1 MVQHAFMVQGA
12 AVRAARRR
20 WWQAALLVSA
30 LMLLLPV
37 SAAFAGP
44 VAPIEVSLTQPNGTA
59 IVVTPFGDEWYSG
72 YEYQGY
78 TILLEPVSGYWVY
91 ARSGVGGALIPSSWR
106 AGLDKPAADLPLHLR
121 DRQVMQSAVSAGS
134 RISPN
139 KWAGASGTQRVLV
152 ILTDFNPST
161 SRGTTEAQWN
171 QLFFD
176 TTPGAKSVRNY
187 YSQASFSQ
195 FDLAPATESYGTV
208 NDGVIAVTLNYA
220 HPYPLTAQANRE
232 ISYNALVAANPYIDY
247 SSLDTNGNGALD
259 TGEVHLMI
267 IVRGYEESYGGT
279 GGACTPNVWGHRG
292 SLSST
297 PNPPQLDG
305 VWVAAYAY
313 GGGYT
318 QEGEWHEMDD
328 PGTPQTCGSE
338 PDGHMATMGI
348 MVHELGHDIDWPD
361 LYDTDTTDGSD
372 SAGVGNWS
380 IMAGGSWGWASGD
393 SYSGQTPV
401 LPDAFLKWYQGWI
414 SPTPVTAPTTG
425 IAIPN
430 SAQNPT
436 AYLLGINTNGFDW
449 DFRTTSGAG
458 EYFLIENRQQQGFD
472 AGLRSIS
479 ASANGCLI
487 YHIDETRTSA
497 NTANAIPERKLV
509 DIEEADGTPQDLDLT
524 TGGNNGD
531 SGDPWPGSTVNT
543 TFDAAST
550 PNSNWYDGS
559 TSGIAVTNIS
569 TAGTGC
575 TVDFSGTG
583 PTWTGSTNSNWDGA
597 ANWTTARV
605 PNQNDNAV
613 IPSGVSNWPNV
624 NVASSVGNL
633 NILNGA
639 HLDAANDVALNVY
652 GNWSEVGVGYFNA
665 TAGTVIFSGSTTQT
679 LTAGTNTSHFHN
691 LQIGDGATSQTVTAS
706 SDLDVNGNVT
716 IQAGAKLAADAY
728 TINVG
733 GNWTDNPFGFDPG
746 TGVVIF
752 DGTTQTIQR
761 AASEKMVYSNDLS
774 DTTGWQAVDANSDSV
789 TWYSGNYASCP
800 NIPNQGPNARYQRN
814 GDGTT
819 AADDWL
825 FTSGFTLQAGV
836 AYTIRFDYGACSGYT
851 ERLAAHVGAAQSVG
865 AMTNQVFDNGNI
877 VNTTW
882 QQGSGTFTPSSNG
895 VYYLG
900 FHAYSAPNQMRVGID
915 NVTVVAS
922 EPDLTFYDL
931 EIAGSDTTTLGDNA
945 VIQSNLTVN
954 SGVTLTLDTYDV
966 SVEGTVTNDGRM
978 AQTRPVNVGGAT
990 FLHIQDAAAS
1000 TDKYWGAIVT
1010 PAGDMGATTVVIGGN
1025 QDCTTNTNDPLIRR
1039 CFNINPTTDQ
1049 NAAIRFYFTYDE
1061 LNGRTFNT
1069 LRPWH
1074 WNPGWT
1080 QAGDTFIHSATCDA
1094 GQQDCWMEAQNISTY
1109 SPFGLGNVTAP
1120 TAINLRSL
1128 TANPID
1134 AGGPI
1139 GLALPA
1145 LLGLTGGVLIWKQ
1158 RQTR

>member
-1 MVQHAFMVQGA
+1 MVQHAFMAQGA

-91 ARSGVGGALIPSSWR
+91 AQSGVGGALIPSSWR

-161 SRGTTEAQWN
+161 SRGTTAAQWN

-195 FDLAPATESYGTV
+195 FDLAPAAESYGTV

-318 QEGEWHEMDD
+318 QEGEWHEMED

-361 LYDTDTTDGSD
+361 LYDTNSADGSD

-393 SYSGQTPV
+393 THSGQTPV

-414 SPTPVTAPTTG
+414 TPTPITVPTLNV
-425 IAIPN
+425 AIPN
-430 SAQNPT
+430 SAQNAA
-436 AYLLGINTNGFDW
+436 AYLLGVNTNGLDW
-449 DFRTTSGAG
+449 DFGTTSGAG
-458 EYFLIENRQQQGFD
+458 EYFLVENRQQVGFD

-479 ASANGCLI
+479 AGASGCLI
-487 YHIDETRTSA
+487 YHIDETRTAA
-497 NTANAIPERKLV
+497 NTANANPTRKLV
-509 DIEEADGTPQDLDLT
+509 DVEEADGSPQDLDLDPPAN
-524 TGGNNGD
+524 NNGD
-531 SGDPWPGSTVNT
+531 SGDSWPGNTVNT
-543 TFDAAST
+543 TFDDFSD

-569 TAGTGC
+569 TAGGGC
-575 TVDFSGTG
+575 TVDFSDVG
-583 PTWTGSTNSNWDGA
+583 PTWTGSVDSNWDDVD
-597 ANWTTARV
+597 NWTTARV
-605 PNQNDNAV
+605 PNQNDNVV
-613 IPSGVSNWPNV
+613 IPGVPNLPDV
-624 NVASSVGNL
+624 NGAASVGNL

-639 HLDAANDVALNVY
+639 QLNATADVTLNVY
-652 GNWSEVGVGYFNA
+652 GNWAEVGTGNFSA
-665 TAGTVIFSGSTTQT
+665 SAGTVIFRGTAAQSI
-679 LTAGTNTSHFHN
+679 TAGNSLFN
-691 LQIGDGATSQTVTAS
+691 NVQIGDGATSQTVTAN
-706 SDLDVNGNVT
+706 SDLDINGNVT
-716 IQAGAKLAADAY
+716 IQSGAQLAAGPHAL
-728 TINVG
+728 NVG
-733 GNWTDNPFGFDPG
+733 GNWIDNPLGFDPG
-746 TGVVIF
+746 TGVVVF
-752 DGTTQTIQR
+752 DGATQTIQR
-761 AASEKMVYSNDLS
+761 SASELTVYSNDLS
-774 DTTGWQAVDANSDSV
+774 STTGWTTYDANGGGYWSYSTSAV
-789 TWYSGNYASCP
+789 PPNTVSGNLH
-800 NIPNQGPNARYQRN
+800 ARYFFDSSLP
-814 GDGTT
+814 G
-819 AADDWL
+819 DDWL
-825 FTSGFTLQAGV
+825 FSPGFILQAGV
-836 AYTIRFDYGACSGYT
+836 QYTIRFNYGAASASYP
-851 ERLAAHVGAAQSVG
+851 EKLAAYIGNSQSVA
-865 AMTNQVFDNGNI
+865 AMTAPVFDNDN
-877 VNTTW
+877 VTNTVW
-882 QQGSGTFTPSSNG
+882 EQGSGTFTPSTTG
-895 VYYLG
+895 TYYVG
-900 FHAYSAPNQMRVGID
+900 FYCYSDADMYYPAID
-915 NVTVVAS
+915 DLVVVAV

-978 AQTRPVNVGGAT
+978 AQTRLVNVGGAT

-1039 CFNINPTTDQ
+1039 CFNISPTTDQ
-1049 NAAIRFYFTYDE
+1049 TATVRFYFTYDE

-1120 TAINLRSL
+1120 TAINLQSL
-1128 TANPID
+1128 TANPIE

-1145 LLGLTGGVLIWKQ
+1145 LLGLTGGVLIWKR